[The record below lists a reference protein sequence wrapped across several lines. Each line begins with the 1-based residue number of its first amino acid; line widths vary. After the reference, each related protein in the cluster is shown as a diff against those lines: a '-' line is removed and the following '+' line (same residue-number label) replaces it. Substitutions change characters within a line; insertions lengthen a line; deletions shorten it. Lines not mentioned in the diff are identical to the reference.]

1 MKQLTPQE
9 MDALTGMMIVLFHA
23 GERCSQIITQQYAAQ
38 YKASQDYKVLCK
50 IYGRAKA
57 DLMVQEQT
65 EKILTQ
71 ADKMQV
77 KRIVKQA
84 EDLQRSIEKMT
95 TIAIQVGDQ
104 PNTCDNFDALLND
117 ANNICKLMGY
127 YANIITEEDLLKAD
141 STMKTLAKGKRVPDT
156 IMQQFE
162 MR

>member
-1 MKQLTPQE
+1 

-38 YKASQDYKVLCK
+38 YKTSQDYKILCK
-50 IYGRAKA
+50 RYGKAQA
-57 DLMVQEQT
+57 DLIVKEQT

-77 KRIVKQA
+77 KRIIKQA

-104 PNTCDNFDALLND
+104 ANACDNFDALLND
-117 ANNICKLMGY
+117 ANNVCKLMGY
-127 YANIITEEDLLKAD
+127 YANIMTEEDLRKAD
-141 STMKTLAKGKRVPDT
+141 STLKILSKGKRIPDT

>member
-23 GERCSQIITQQYAAQ
+23 GERCSQIIMQQYAAQ
-38 YKASQDYKVLCK
+38 YKASQDYKLLCK
-50 IYGRAKA
+50 RCGKAQA
-57 DLMVQEQT
+57 DLIVKEQT

-104 PNTCDNFDALLND
+104 ANACDNFDALLND
-117 ANNICKLMGY
+117 ANNVCKLMGY
-127 YANIITEEDLLKAD
+127 YANLMTEEDMLKAD
-141 STMKTLAKGKRVPDT
+141 SALKLLAKGKRVPENV
-156 IMQQFE
+156 MQQFE

>member
-1 MKQLTPQE
+1 

-23 GERCSQIITQQYAAQ
+23 GERCSQILMQQYAAQ
-38 YKASQDYKVLCK
+38 YKTIQDYKVLCK
-50 IYGRAKA
+50 RYGKTQA

-104 PNTCDNFDALLND
+104 PNVCDYFDALLND
-117 ANNICKLMGY
+117 ANNVCKLMGY
-127 YANIITEEDLLKAD
+127 YGNLMTEEDMLKAD
-141 STMKTLAKGKRVPDT
+141 SALKTLAKGKRVPENV
-156 IMQQFE
+156 MQHFE

>member
-1 MKQLTPQE
+1 

-38 YKASQDYKVLCK
+38 YKASKDYQLLCK

-77 KRIVKQA
+77 KRIIKQA

-95 TIAIQVGDQ
+95 AIAIQVGDQ

-117 ANNICKLMGY
+117 ANNVCKLMGY
-127 YANIITEEDLLKAD
+127 YANIMKEEDLLKAD
-141 STMKTLAKGKRVPDT
+141 STMKALAKGNRVPET

>member
-9 MDALTGMMIVLFHA
+9 MDALTGMMIILFHA

-38 YKASQDYKVLCK
+38 YKASKDYQLLCK

-77 KRIVKQA
+77 KRIIKQA

-95 TIAIQVGDQ
+95 AIAIQVGDQ
-104 PNTCDNFDALLND
+104 ANACDNFDALLND
-117 ANNICKLMGY
+117 ANNVCKLMGY
-127 YANIITEEDLLKAD
+127 YANIMTEEDLLKAD
-141 STMKTLAKGKRVPDT
+141 STMKALAKGNRVPET

>member
-1 MKQLTPQE
+1 

-23 GERCSQIITQQYAAQ
+23 GERCSQILMQQYAAQ
-38 YKASQDYKVLCK
+38 YKTSQDYKVLCK
-50 IYGRAKA
+50 RYGKTQA

-104 PNTCDNFDALLND
+104 PNVCDNFDALLND
-117 ANNICKLMGY
+117 ANNVCKLMGY
-127 YANIITEEDLLKAD
+127 YGNLMTEEDMLKAD
-141 STMKTLAKGKRVPDT
+141 SALKTLAKGKRVPENV
-156 IMQQFE
+156 MQHFE